1 MLPFSFGGVFG
12 ILKSREGVV
21 GVSLP
26 WGRGCRVEGEVERLL
41 GSGVVRKLNVGFSGD
56 TRCPSL
62 CTSAGEKTAGMG
74 VRKRPLEG
82 MELP

>member
-26 WGRGCRVEGEVERLL
+26 WGRGGRLVGEVERSL
-41 GSGVVRKLNVGFSGD
+41 GADVVRKLNVGFSGD
-56 TRCPSL
+56 TRFPS
-62 CTSAGEKTAGMG
+62 
-74 VRKRPLEG
+74 P
-82 MELP
+82 